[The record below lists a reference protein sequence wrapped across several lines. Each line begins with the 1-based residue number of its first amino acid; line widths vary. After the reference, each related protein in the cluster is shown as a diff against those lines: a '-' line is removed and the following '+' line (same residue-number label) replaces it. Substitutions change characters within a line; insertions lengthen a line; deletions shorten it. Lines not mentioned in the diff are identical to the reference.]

1 MLSGRCG
8 VAVGALRRSGVPGA
22 LRRSGVPGRYGVAVF
37 RGDIL
42 GHVRPS

>member
-1 MLSGRCG
+1 MLSGRYG
-8 VAVGALRRSGVPGA
+8 VAVGALRRSGVPG
-22 LRRSGVPGRYGVAVF
+22 LYGVAVF